1 MYQFESKIRY
11 SEVDADCNL
20 TLSALMNYFQ
30 DCSNFQSEELG
41 MGVQY
46 LADNHVTWMLS
57 SWQICINELPNL
69 TEPVIIQTWPYDMKA
84 FYGYRNFSMNRQD
97 GSRCAYA
104 NSVWVLM
111 DTDSGRPV
119 KVPEH
124 VIETYGAEPRLEME
138 CSERKIP
145 IPEGMEIRGEMVVPS
160 HFIDSNQHMNNEKY
174 VVIALEYVP
183 KDFQIGELR
192 VEYKKEAKLGNK
204 IIVAV
209 KETGERFT
217 IALNDEEGKPYAV
230 IAFLRKTRGGK

>member
-30 DCSNFQSEELG
+30 DCSSFQSEELG
-41 MGVQY
+41 IGVQY
-46 LADNHVTWMLS
+46 LADHHMAWMLS
-57 SWQICINELPNL
+57 FWQICINNLPRL
-69 TEPVIIQTWPYDMKA
+69 TDHVSIQTWPYDMKA
-84 FYGYRNFSMNRQD
+84 FYGYRNFSMNGQD
-97 GSRCAYA
+97 GSRYAYA
-104 NSVWVLM
+104 NSVWVLI

-119 KVPEH
+119 KVPERMLQAY
-124 VIETYGAEPRLEME
+124 VTDPQLEMA

-160 HFIDSNQHMNNEKY
+160 HFIDSNRHMNNEKY

-183 KDFQIGELR
+183 EDFQIGELR

-204 IIVAV
+204 IIVSV
-209 KETGERFT
+209 RETGERFT

-230 IAFLRKTRGGK
+230 VAFLQKN